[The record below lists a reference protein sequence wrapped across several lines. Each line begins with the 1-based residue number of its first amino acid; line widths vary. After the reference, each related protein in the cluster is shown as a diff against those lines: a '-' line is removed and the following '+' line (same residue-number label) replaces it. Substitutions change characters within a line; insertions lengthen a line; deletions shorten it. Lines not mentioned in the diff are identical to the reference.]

1 MLSSQS
7 KERLEQDIE
16 RYLNGSCA
24 PEEAVSLLERVSA
37 DPDAEKMFKEK
48 SVLRAVT
55 EAPKFARQE
64 KESLRKIHRR
74 INRSLVRPLSFW
86 MAVASAAAAIL
97 LLVFNRNL
105 ARKTKEIEET
115 YTQVTTPYTIRVP
128 EGSRTTISL
137 PDGTQVTLNSGS
149 SLTYNHDFGIFDR
162 KVQLTGEG
170 YFVVAKMPEKPF
182 TLTVDDMSLLVT
194 GTTFNVNA
202 YDDEEYVLVSLIEG
216 KVHLSNRH
224 NQTMAL
230 YPNEEARYSRR
241 TGALSKKKAEV
252 KNSLDWTDGGF
263 TFENAPFTT
272 IAHRLERKF
281 NIRIIID
288 SERLKKQYYT
298 ATFSSE
304 KSIYDILREIDVENQ
319 YEWRETDG
327 GLIITEKKHHHRS
340 INQ

>member
-1 MLSSQS
+1 MSSSLS
-7 KERLEQDIE
+7 KEQLTQDIE
-16 RYLNGSCA
+16 RYLDGACSR
-24 PEEAVSLLERVSA
+24 EEAVSLLEYLSA
-37 DPDAEKMFKEK
+37 NPDAEKLFKEM
-48 SVLRAVT
+48 SALRAVSD
-55 EAPKFARQE
+55 ALHFARQE
-64 KESLRKIHRR
+64 NESLRKVHRR
-74 INRSLVRPLSFW
+74 IRRGLIRPFSFW
-86 MAVASAAAAIL
+86 LAAACAVAAVL
-97 LLVFNRNL
+97 LLVNNL
-105 ARKTKEIEET
+105 VLSKKTKELTKT

-162 KVQLTGEG
+162 KVELKGEG
-170 YFVVAKMPEKPF
+170 YFVVAKQPEKLF
-182 TLTVDDMSLLVT
+182 SLTVDDMYLSVT
-194 GTTFNVNA
+194 GTAFNVNA
-202 YDDEEYVLVSLIEG
+202 YDDEEFILVSLIEG
-216 KVHLSNRH
+216 KVNLTNRH
-224 NQTMAL
+224 RQTMTL

-263 TFENAPFTT
+263 TFDNTPFTT

-304 KSIYDILREIDVENQ
+304 KSVYDILREIDVENQ
-319 YEWRETDG
+319 YTWRETDG
-327 GLIITEKKHHHRS
+327 GIIIYEKT
-340 INQ
+340 NQH

>member
-1 MLSSQS
+1 MSSSLS
-7 KERLEQDIE
+7 KEQLTQDIE
-16 RYLNGSCA
+16 RYLDGACSR
-24 PEEAVSLLERVSA
+24 EEAVSLLEYLSA
-37 DPDAEKMFKEK
+37 DPDAEKMFKEM
-48 SVLRAVT
+48 SALRAVSD
-55 EAPKFARQE
+55 ALHFSRQE
-64 KESLRKIHRR
+64 NESLRKVHRR
-74 INRSLVRPLSFW
+74 IRRGLIRPFSFW
-86 MAVASAAAAIL
+86 LAAASAVAAVL
-97 LLVFNRNL
+97 LLVNNL
-105 ARKTKEIEET
+105 VLSKKTKELTKT
-115 YTQVTTPYTIRVP
+115 YTQVTTPYTIQVP

-162 KVQLTGEG
+162 KVELKGEG
-170 YFVVAKMPEKPF
+170 YFVVAKQPEKPF
-182 TLTVDDMSLLVT
+182 SLTVDDMYLSVT

-202 YDDEEYVLVSLIEG
+202 YDDEEFILVSLIEG
-216 KVHLSNRH
+216 KVNLTNRH
-224 NQTMAL
+224 RQTMTL

-263 TFENAPFTT
+263 TFENTPFTT

-288 SERLKKQYYT
+288 SERLKNQYYT

-304 KSIYDILREIDVENQ
+304 KSVYDILREIDVENQ

-327 GLIITEKKHHHRS
+327 GLIITEKKHHH
-340 INQ
+340 

>member
-1 MLSSQS
+1 MYPSLS
-7 KERLEQDIE
+7 KERLRQDIGK
-16 RYLNGSCA
+16 YLDGSCSQ
-24 PEEAVSLLERVSA
+24 EEAAALLEYLST
-37 DPDAEKMFKEK
+37 DPEAEMLFKEM
-48 SVLRAVT
+48 SALRAVSD
-55 EAPKFARQE
+55 APYFARE
-64 KESLRKIHRR
+64 ERESLRKLHRR
-74 INRSLVRPLSFW
+74 IRRCLVRPFSFW
-86 MAVASAAAAIL
+86 VAAACAAAVVL
-97 LLVFNRNL
+97 LLVNNL
-105 ARKTKEIEET
+105 LLSKKTKEIEKT
-115 YTQVTTPYTIRVP
+115 YTQVTTPYTIQVP

-137 PDGTQVTLNSGS
+137 PDGSLVTLNSGS

-162 KVQLTGEG
+162 KVELKGEG

-182 TLTVDDMSLLVT
+182 TLTVEEMSLFVT

-202 YDDEEYVLVSLIEG
+202 YDDEEFILVSLIEG
-216 KVHLSNRH
+216 RVNLTNRH
-224 NQTMAL
+224 RQTMTL

-288 SERLKKQYYT
+288 SERLKNQYYT

-304 KSIYDILREIDVENQ
+304 KSVYDILREIDVENQ
-319 YEWRETDG
+319 YVWRETDG
-327 GLIITEKKHHHRS
+327 GLIITEKKP
-340 INQ
+340 NP